1 MSGAPADVTGRRRD
15 ASRGKGAAWA
25 PGPPSGR
32 VRLRVRLGAEP
43 QVSSQGLRLYPYAL
57 FLKGVGV
64 FGLCSSLYGVL
75 HRNEMFHTTLNT
87 IPERFCAAHS
97 FRKRPIK
104 VTHEQH
110 SRGGL
115 EESRQ
120 LMSFVR
126 VV

>member
-75 HRNEMFHTTLNT
+75 HRNEMFHTTLKYNSGALLC
-87 IPERFCAAHS
+87 CALFSEKTNKSDA
-97 FRKRPIK
+97 
-104 VTHEQH
+104 
-110 SRGGL
+110 
-115 EESRQ
+115 
-120 LMSFVR
+120 
-126 VV
+126 